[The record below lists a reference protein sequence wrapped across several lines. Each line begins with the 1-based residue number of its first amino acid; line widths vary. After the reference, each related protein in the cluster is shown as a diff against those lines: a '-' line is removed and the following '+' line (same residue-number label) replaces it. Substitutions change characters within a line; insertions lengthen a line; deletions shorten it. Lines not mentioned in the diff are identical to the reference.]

1 MNIRPFAI
9 AALVASSSGMLTGCG
24 TLATSAPVAQPA
36 PIQAPELVSGTDE
49 TLQEGS
55 YTTQGVTTGAKAGVT
70 SVVTGGAS
78 LPLPERPICPPPPPA
93 MRVVFQ
99 DSFEKAS
106 QESLDKV
113 WLSTTDFRGN
123 IPMIYP
129 APTSYQLVKPGLGK
143 SLVAVAA
150 GGGKAFSA
158 NRFNLELRQTL
169 LETRSSVGAKRH
181 LAFRFSPFV
190 VDGPIAPGQKRPSVQ
205 TATAPLVLEGSLNGK
220 TWFSLWDSR
229 HIAVPMSYPAP
240 TELDAQVSLP
250 AGNLKVRF
258 VTLPSK
264 AGQPT
269 PRIDDVVIS
278 EEIRPLPAPISPM
291 PLR

>member
-49 TLQEGS
+49 PLQEGG

-129 APTSYQLVKPGLGK
+129 APTTYQLVKPGLGK

-169 LETRSSVGAKRH
+169 LETRSSVGAKRQ
-181 LAFRFSPFV
+181 LDFRFSRFV
-190 VDGPIAPGQKRPSVQ
+190 NGPSDPTGKKLPIQ
-205 TATAPLVLEGSLNGK
+205 TATSPLLVEISRDGK
-220 TWFSLWDSR
+220 RWSTVWDSR
-229 HIAVPMSYPAP
+229 TLAYPMIYPAP
-240 TELDAQVSLP
+240 TESDALVMLP

-269 PRIDDVVIS
+269 SRIDDVVIR
-278 EEIRPLPAPISPM
+278 EELRPVPAPISPM

>member
-1 MNIRPFAI
+1 MNVRPLAI
-9 AALVASSSGMLTGCG
+9 AALVANASGMLTGCG
-24 TLATSAPVAQPA
+24 SLATSAPIAQPA
-36 PIQAPELVSGTDE
+36 PVQAQELVSGTDE
-49 TLQEGS
+49 PLQESG

-70 SVVTGGAS
+70 SVV
-78 LPLPERPICPPPPPA
+78 A

-106 QESLDKV
+106 QESLDKA

-150 GGGKAFSA
+150 GGGRAFSA

-169 LETRSSVGAKRH
+169 LETRSSVGAKRQ
-181 LAFRFSPFV
+181 LDFRFSRFV
-190 VDGPIAPGQKRPSVQ
+190 NGPSDAAGKRLPIQ
-205 TATAPLVLEGSLNGK
+205 TATSPLLVEISRDGK
-220 TWFSLWDSR
+220 RWSTVWDSR
-229 HIAVPMSYPAP
+229 TLAYPMIYPSP
-240 TELDAQVSLP
+240 TESDAQVMLP

-269 PRIDDVVIS
+269 SRIDDVVIR
-278 EEIRPLPAPISPM
+278 EEVRPIMPYPISPM
-291 PLR
+291 PMR